1 MKCQYC
7 NKDAFLPFRCPFC
20 KGYFCAEHR
29 LPENHKCPEYW
40 KAKIPRAETPTVTFG
55 RSFPRD
61 REYTEQVIPLRAK
74 PKTSVF
80 WFSLTELKH
89 LAVGT
94 LLVMGVGMSLFW
106 STTLETPVV
115 LVSLAVVFTLAFLLH
130 ELAHKLTAQHHGL
143 WAEFRVTTIGA
154 LITLLSILPTPFK
167 IISPG
172 AVMIAGSATRE
183 TLGKVSLAGPLTNL
197 ALSAVSAGAAAF
209 LPVYLS
215 QVAFISAFFNAF
227 IAFFNLIPFTML
239 DGLKVFRWNKAVWIA
254 AFLLAVALATWAFIN
269 VQWIF

>member
-7 NKDAFLPFRCPFC
+7 KEDTFLPFRCPFC
-20 KGYFCAEHR
+20 EGYFCAEHR

-40 KAKIPRAETPTVTFG
+40 RAKIPRAEAPAVAFK
-55 RSFPRD
+55 RPIPHD
-61 REYTEQVIPLRAK
+61 REYIEQMIPLRSK
-74 PKTSVF
+74 PKTEVF
-80 WFSLTELKH
+80 WFSITELKH
-89 LAVGT
+89 LAIGT
-94 LLVMGVGMSLFW
+94 LLVMGVGMSLFLFT
-106 STTLETPVV
+106 SFGTPVV

-130 ELAHKLTAQHHGL
+130 ELAHKLAAQRHGL
-143 WAEFRVTTIGA
+143 WAEFRITTIGA
-154 LITLLSILPTPFK
+154 LITLISIFSPFK

-172 AVMIAGSATRE
+172 AVMIAGSATKE

-215 QVAFISAFFNAF
+215 QVAVISAFFNAL
-227 IAFFNLIPFTML
+227 IAFFNLIPFAML

-254 AFLLAVALATWAFIN
+254 TFLLAIALAAWAFIN
-269 VQWIF
+269 VQWAF